1 MGRDLLEREPVFR
14 QAVEQID
21 ALLKG
26 LADWSLIEEMMRPEA
41 ESRIDRT
48 DIAQPTIFAL
58 QVALTELWRSW
69 GVRPGRVVGHS
80 VGEVAAAYVAGIYSL
95 ADAVKVSVHRAR
107 LQHATY
113 GAGRMA
119 AVGVSPGE
127 AALAI
132 GSDADRVHVAAVN
145 GSKLVTLAGDTKPLE
160 EIVAGFERAGKF
172 VRWLRVAY
180 AFHTHQMDPLR
191 DELVQVLADIRPRP
205 ASIPFVSTVTAGELV
220 GTELTAEYWWRNI
233 RQPVLFYPA
242 VEYLVRQEADVF
254 LEVGPHPALTS
265 SIKECLGELGRTG
278 AVVHSLRRGVDESH
292 EMLVNLAG
300 LHLADVAPDW
310 GVVNQS
316 RRMFH
321 RLPSYPWQRETHW
334 LESKQSHERRLSA
347 PEHPLLGL
355 RTSSVRPT

>member
-1 MGRDLLEREPVFR
+1 M
-14 QAVEQID
+14 
-21 ALLKG
+21 
-26 LADWSLIEEMMRPEA
+26 
-41 ESRIDRT
+41 
-48 DIAQPTIFAL
+48 
-58 QVALTELWRSW
+58 
-69 GVRPGRVVGHS
+69 
-80 VGEVAAAYVAGIYSL
+80 
-95 ADAVKVSVHRAR
+95 
-107 LQHATY
+107 
-113 GAGRMA
+113 
-119 AVGVSPGE
+119 
-127 AALAI
+127 
-132 GSDADRVHVAAVN
+132 
-145 GSKLVTLAGDTKPLE
+145 
-160 EIVAGFERAGKF
+160 
-172 VRWLRVAY
+172 
-180 AFHTHQMDPLR
+180 
-191 DELVQVLADIRPRP
+191 
-205 ASIPFVSTVTAGELV
+205 

-321 RLPSYPWQRETHW
+321 RLPSYPWQRETFW

-355 RTSSVRPT
+355 RTGNVRPTWQRRMESAAVVVLGGSSILGQCGVSRGGARRNRRRTGANAVSQRTVRRGESAHQEGDVP